1 MIAQGSATSLIV
13 ELRQKFSKIIFKFR
27 TDIAFPK
34 KQPKLLKR
42 PDFFSPLL
50 VSAKVIF
57 DPSLFNLT
65 LRPNV

>member
-27 TDIAFPK
+27 TDLAFHK

-42 PDFFSPLL
+42 PDFFLPLL

-57 DPSLFNLT
+57 DPS
-65 LRPNV
+65 